1 MKTFEEKFTAWVD
14 GRLNGT
20 ELAAFEREIESHPDA
35 LAEKEDTL
43 RLGSFLRANLSAPP
57 LRNADF
63 FNHQLLQQIQASQQ
77 AAPRPAPR
85 PAFRRAFWTL
95 PRMAYS
101 GVSLL
106 LISTLLYFA
115 AVPNTRREVRHNQ
128 QYVANVL
135 KAHSDDPKITATSF
149 HSKAEN
155 VNVLWLDGLDYLPPD
170 HKLK

>member
-77 AAPRPAPR
+77 AAPRPP
-85 PAFRRAFWTL
+85 P
-95 PRMAYS
+95 S